1 MMAVVGVD
9 VVVTMVV
16 IVKEEVAAVDIEEM
30 MLFVSKVMIIVR

>member
-1 MMAVVGVD
+1 MAVVGVD

>member
-1 MMAVVGVD
+1 MVVVGVD